1 MICAL
6 FTITALSCTQDGG
19 NNTTDTEKASD
30 DGKETTKNATYT
42 VTIDSIEHGIVMAS
56 KTSEIEEGETITLT
70 VTATDGYELS
80 SLSIKDSS
88 GTSISTKQDSNNST
102 KYIFTM
108 PKSNVT
114 VSAEFTAVS
123 SGGAA
128 YTVLHLQQNVDDDQY
143 TQVDSEILY
152 GSIGEQTLATA
163 KTYEGFMAL
172 AITQTAITE
181 DGNATVEIKYDR
193 NVYSVSYADGVENEE
208 ISVPS
213 TAQYRYGKTVS
224 VDFIVGTRSAYTFTG
239 FFDGTTLYTSNGK
252 TTLIMGASSVIL
264 TAQWESNGNGNTS
277 DNTKTYNEPTTKTIG
292 NGNYFLHNFVG
303 ENTEFPAE
311 TIEEDA
317 GHYYGE
323 AGTYVKGLANAW
335 NESMADR
342 PAAQN
347 YFANLIDS
355 INENNYF
362 DMAVTNPK
370 GTSFDVAVTLV
381 SGNAEKYFKDI
392 VKNLDSGYNNL
403 FYYCY
408 RILANESFKEGLG
421 TYREGNSSEM
431 DAYNNEKEAIQ
442 KEFPFLFDYDKEYGE
457 NNFSQTT
464 QYMDELLDMAVNSM
478 NNNHGVNMKVEDLRQ
493 LINLTMTTESMA
505 AMHQLTKNN
514 LQETS
519 CGMALGIDV
528 AMENAITAAKNAQ
541 QSQGQTMGL

>member
-1 MICAL
+1 
-6 FTITALSCTQDGG
+6 
-19 NNTTDTEKASD
+19 
-30 DGKETTKNATYT
+30 
-42 VTIDSIEHGIVMAS
+42 
-56 KTSEIEEGETITLT
+56 
-70 VTATDGYELS
+70 
-80 SLSIKDSS
+80 
-88 GTSISTKQDSNNST
+88 
-102 KYIFTM
+102 M

-264 TAQWESNGNGNTS
+264 TAQWESNGDGNTS
-277 DNTKTYNEPTTKTIG
+277 DNTKTYNEATTKTIG
-292 NGNYFLHNFVG
+292 NGNYFLHTFVG

-362 DMAVTNPK
+362 NMAATNPK
-370 GTSFDVAVTLV
+370 GTSFDVAVNLV
-381 SGNAEKYFKDI
+381 SGNAEKYFANI
-392 VKNLDSGYNNL
+392 IKNLNTEAQRYA

-408 RILANESFKEGLG
+408 RILSNESFKEGLG

-431 DAYNNEKEAIQ
+431 DAYNNEKETIMNSF
-442 KEFPFLFDYDKEYGE
+442 KGLDYDSEYGE
-457 NNFSQTT
+457 GNFTCTTTMMDAALNVAANNIGNDVQS
-464 QYMDELLDMAVNSM
+464 S
-478 NNNHGVNMKVEDLRQ
+478 DLRQ
-493 LINLTMTTESMA
+493 LINLTMTTNSMA

>member
-1 MICAL
+1 MLKRILFPIFPQKKQDTLRDSCYNLLKNTSHTKKRRCPYENYPPRVYYTITKVFLAVICAL

-152 GSIGEQTLATA
+152 GSIGEQTLATV

-277 DNTKTYNEPTTKTIG
+277 DNTKTYNEATTKTIG

-323 AGTYVKGLANAW
+323 AGAYVKGLANAW

-347 YFANLIDS
+347 YFAS
-355 INENNYF
+355 
-362 DMAVTNPK
+362 
-370 GTSFDVAVTLV
+370 
-381 SGNAEKYFKDI
+381 
-392 VKNLDSGYNNL
+392 
-403 FYYCY
+403 
-408 RILANESFKEGLG
+408 
-421 TYREGNSSEM
+421 
-431 DAYNNEKEAIQ
+431 
-442 KEFPFLFDYDKEYGE
+442 
-457 NNFSQTT
+457 
-464 QYMDELLDMAVNSM
+464 
-478 NNNHGVNMKVEDLRQ
+478 
-493 LINLTMTTESMA
+493 LINNINGSII
-505 AMHQLTKNN
+505 NF
-514 LQETS
+514 
-519 CGMALGIDV
+519 V
-528 AMENAITAAKNAQ
+528 
-541 QSQGQTMGL
+541 